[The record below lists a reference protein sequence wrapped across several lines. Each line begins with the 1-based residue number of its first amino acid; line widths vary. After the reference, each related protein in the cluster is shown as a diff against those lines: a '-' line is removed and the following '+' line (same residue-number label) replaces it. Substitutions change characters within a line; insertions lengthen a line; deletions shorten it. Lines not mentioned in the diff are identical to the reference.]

1 MKKAAALIVGL
12 GFGASSGLAQE
23 ALPTIDVGAR
33 PSAPRPAEASPE
45 PQAPAPGVSTGAGA
59 SSQQLAAFQD
69 RLLPAIGANASVLSR
84 AAILA
89 LPQADNLPLDKVL
102 LRTVGASQ
110 DSSVNGG
117 LHIRNEHSN
126 LQYRING
133 VLMPDGV
140 AGFGQVIET
149 GFIDRLSLLTGALPA
164 QYGLRASGV
173 IDIISRTPSAQPS
186 GGVSVYGGSRDTAQ
200 TTFDFAQKK
209 GPYEL
214 FTAGRLL
221 TDALGINNTTPAH
234 DAIHDRTRQGRF
246 FGYAAYTP
254 DEATRLMLISGVSIG
269 AFQIPNTPG
278 QLPQFTA
285 FGVNAFDSAALNAN
299 QIERSFYNVLALAK
313 SEGRFDGQISAFSR
327 ESSLHYTPDP
337 LGELI
342 FNGVASNVYRRSFI
356 NGVQGDAAW
365 RADFGHTL
373 RAGLM
378 ITAERSKVVNSSLL
392 FPLDADGEAID
403 APYGVSDA
411 SGLVGWT
418 YSAYAQ
424 DEWKLSERLT
434 LNAGLRFDHMAK
446 YVSASQLSPRF
457 GLVFQPIENGTF
469 HAGYARYF
477 TPPAQV
483 QSAPVNLA
491 LFENTTLAPQVPL
504 TGPVRP
510 ERANYLDVGYTHR
523 FTPQFEAGVAYYLK
537 RAQNLLDNGQFGQAL
552 ALSAFN
558 YERGYN
564 AGVELKANYA
574 QGDFSAFGNLAW
586 GRQRGR
592 RISSNYFLIEAEELA
607 YIADHYVYTD
617 HAQSWSGS
625 AGVSHV
631 VFGTRMSADVIFGSG
646 LRSGFANTQSLP
658 AYAQVN
664 LGLSREI
671 AMPYGK
677 PLTLRFDVGNL
688 FDHPYVLRDGGGIGV
703 FAPQYGPR
711 RGFFAGLRQSF

>member
-1 MKKAAALIVGL
+1 MRKTSALALLGLSTGVG
-12 GFGASSGLAQE
+12 FAQE
-23 ALPTIDVGAR
+23 ALPTIEVGGRRA
-33 PSAPRPAEASPE
+33 PSQRAAPVAPQGETQTPAA
-45 PQAPAPGVSTGAGA
+45 AAADA

-69 RLLPAIGANASVLSR
+69 RLLPPAGADASVLSR
-84 AAILA
+84 SAILA

-164 QYGLRASGV
+164 QYGLRTSGV
-173 IDIISRTPSAQPS
+173 IDIVSRTPGAEPS
-186 GGVSVYGGSRDTAQ
+186 GGVSIYGGSRDTVQ

-221 TDALGINNTTPAH
+221 TDTLGINNTTPSH

-246 FGYAAYTP
+246 FGYAAYAP
-254 DEATRLMLISGVSIG
+254 DDATRVMLISGVSIG
-269 AFQIPNTPG
+269 KFQIPNTPG

-285 FGVNAFDSAALNAN
+285 FGVGAFDSAALNEN
-299 QIERSFYNVLALAK
+299 QIERSYYNVLALAK

-337 LGELI
+337 LGDLI

-356 NGVQGDAAW
+356 NGAQGDAAW

-373 RAGLM
+373 RGGFMVA
-378 ITAERSKVVNSSLL
+378 AERSKVVNSSTL

-424 DEWKLSERLT
+424 DEWKLSDRLT

-446 YVSASQLSPRF
+446 YVSASQLSPRV
-457 GLVFQPIENGTF
+457 GLVFQPIENGTL

-477 TPPAQV
+477 TPPAQA

-491 LFENTTLAPQVPL
+491 LVENTTLAPQVAL

-510 ERANYLDVGYTHR
+510 ERSNYLDIGYTHR

-558 YERGYN
+558 YDRGYN
-564 AGVELKANYA
+564 TGVELKASFA
-574 QGDFSAFGNLAW
+574 QGDFTAFGNLAW

-592 RISSNYFLIEAEELA
+592 RVSSNYFLIEADELA

-617 HAQSWSGS
+617 HAQTWSGS
-625 AGVSHV
+625 AGLSHV
-631 VFGTRMSADVIFGSG
+631 VFGTRVSADVIFGSG
-646 LRSGFANTQSLP
+646 LRAGFANTQSLP
-658 AYAQVN
+658 GYAQVN

-671 AMPYGK
+671 GMPYGK
-677 PLTLRFDVGNL
+677 PVTLRFDVVNL
-688 FDHPYVLRDGGGIGV
+688 FDHSYVLRDGTGIGV